1 MNTNSNEFIISE
13 LQSLAKKQPLR
24 SNVELNRA
32 KYLMIMLRQKGFTNN
47 DISRLSGG
55 AWSENTVKLY
65 TRGTDI
71 VDSTSKD
78 EAIKIISEMVKSGLT
93 LNEVSEAVSLK
104 DYLDAEKMS
113 LEDIVSLLQDLK
125 SSGLGLKDIIQLN
138 ESIKV
143 EGLSL
148 RQLIELFMYKS
159 DLEKAGFTVEVL
171 KQLHQASISFGDA
184 NLVIKAINEYGNLVA
199 LENEINH
206 ASAKNRY
213 S

>member
-1 MNTNSNEFIISE
+1 MNTNSNEFVISE
-13 LQSLAKKQPLR
+13 LLSLAKRQPLR
-24 SNVELNRA
+24 SSVELNRA
-32 KYLMIMLRQKGFTNN
+32 KELMITLKQKGYTNN
-47 DISRLSGG
+47 DISGLSGG

-125 SSGLGLKDIIQLN
+125 SSGLGLKDIIQLHK
-138 ESIKV
+138 SIKV
-143 EGLSL
+143 GGLSL
-148 RQLIELFMYKS
+148 KQLTELFLYKS
-159 DLEKAGFTVEVL
+159 DLEKAGFTVETL
-171 KQLHQASISFGDA
+171 KHIRQASSTFGDA